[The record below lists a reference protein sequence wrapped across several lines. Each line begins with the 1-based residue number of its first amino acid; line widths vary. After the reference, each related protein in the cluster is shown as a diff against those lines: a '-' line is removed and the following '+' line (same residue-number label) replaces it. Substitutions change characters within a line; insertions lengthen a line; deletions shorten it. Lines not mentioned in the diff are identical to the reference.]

1 MNDRGTGL
9 IQRAAERLR
18 KQQPDMGL
26 VPAPVAPPSP
36 AGAPAAAAA
45 REALAPQLPLP
56 PLPPAPIPSRTAFN
70 DGPHVSTDIKIDRQR
85 LAKSGITFSVTER
98 SRIAEEFRIVTRQ
111 ILAKAE
117 AGAESASG
125 ARIIMVTSARPREG
139 KTFTAINLA
148 LAISSQPDFRVLAV
162 DCDVE
167 RQSMTSMFGIEAPK
181 GFVDLLVDDRTDMRD
196 VLIHTDVANLTI
208 LPAGP
213 KRAGIPE
220 LLSSRR
226 MRDILTEMADRYS
239 DRYIVLDAPPCL
251 ATSDPSIL
259 ASLVGQIVFVVEAN
273 RTQESEIE
281 ESIRLISTCPNISLI
296 LNKVEG
302 TASDHFGSY
311 GYY

>member
-1 MNDRGTGL
+1 MTDRGTGL

-18 KQQPDMGL
+18 KQQL
-26 VPAPVAPPSP
+26 PAEDAAPEPVAPVIAAERPFPSLKP
-36 AGAPAAAAA
+36 
-45 REALAPQLPLP
+45 PQD
-56 PLPPAPIPSRTAFN
+56 
-70 DGPHVSTDIKIDRQR
+70 DGPRVSREVKIDRQR

-111 ILAKAE
+111 IVAKAE
-117 AGAESASG
+117 TPGPGGTS
-125 ARIIMVTSARPREG
+125 RLIMVTSARPREG

-162 DCDVE
+162 DCDVD
-167 RQSMTSMFGIEAPK
+167 RQSMTTTLGIEAEK
-181 GFVDLLVDDRTDMRD
+181 GFVDLLADDKIDMRD
-196 VLIHTDVANLTI
+196 VLLRTDLPNLSV
-208 LPAGP
+208 LPAGL
-213 KRAGIPE
+213 KRAGVPE

-226 MRDILTEMADRYS
+226 MREILAEMAQRYS
-239 DRYIVLDAPPCL
+239 DRYIVIDAPPCL

-273 RTQESEIE
+273 RTQETEIE